1 LGEEQQRYSTAQYDA
16 RSQLVDLLAGIEA
29 GYANAQRSRA
39 GQQAGAANTAF
50 GNAVQFGYQPQQQAP
65 AAQVAGGMPVYP
77 GNLVSLNIPGVSEGA
92 PQRRNPLPTSGTKL
106 GSGYTPYE

>member
-1 LGEEQQRYSTAQYDA
+1 
-16 RSQLVDLLAGIEA
+16 
-29 GYANAQRSRA
+29 
-39 GQQAGAANTAF
+39 
-50 GNAVQFGYQPQQQAP
+50 
-65 AAQVAGGMPVYP
+65 MPVYP